1 MSLITEFRPKSFKDF
16 YGNKIVV
23 YDLVKKLKAKRPPR
37 SILFAGPSGTGKT
50 TLARIFAHKVGCT
63 DMSIIERNAANTNG
77 IDTVRAD
84 IRALRLKMI
93 GGGTSKTLIFDEC
106 HMLTKNAQECLL
118 KDTEEPPAG
127 VYFIFCTTDP
137 ASFLPTLRNRC
148 SIYQIKPLSAKES
161 ESYLVFICE
170 KAEIDID
177 LMPDDVFDAIIEK
190 SAGVPRNILKMVD
203 QISSVLTNTKISED
217 KKTESCLEII
227 NNIVFIDDSPE
238 VFEISQLLF
247 SSMSKQVKLKKVQ
260 NILFKLRSENI
271 NVEAARRGVLG
282 YINAVMLNPKSNDK
296 KIRYCLLLSA
306 IFSESTFNTGFAG
319 FSAQCIEASIE

>member
-1 MSLITEFRPKSFKDF
+1 MSLITDLRPKTFKDF

-37 SILFAGPSGTGKT
+37 SILFTGQSGTGKT
-50 TLARIFAHKVGCT
+50 ARIFAHKVGCT
-63 DMSIIERNAANTNG
+63 DISIIERNAANTNG

-84 IRALRLKMI
+84 IRSLRLKMV
-93 GGGTSKTLIFDEC
+93 GGGRSKTLIYDEC

-148 SIYQIKPLSAKES
+148 SIYQIKPLSSKES
-161 ESYLVFICE
+161 ESYLLSICE

-177 LMPDDVFDAIIEK
+177 LISDDVFDALIEK
-190 SAGVPRNILKMVD
+190 GAGIPRNILKMLD
-203 QISSVLTNTKISED
+203 QISFVIANTKLLED
-217 KKTESCLEII
+217 KKTTSCLEII
-227 NNIVFIDDSPE
+227 DSIVFIDDSPE
-238 VFEISQLLF
+238 VFEISKLLF
-247 SSMSKQVKLKKVQ
+247 SSINKQARLRRVQ

-271 NVEAARRGVLG
+271 NAEAARRGVLG
-282 YINAVMLNPKSNDK
+282 YINAVLLNPKSDIK
-296 KIRYCLLLSA
+296 KIQYCLLLSA

-319 FSAQCIEASIE
+319 FSAQCIEAVVE